1 MDKSMKYSI
10 ILLSIIAVFL
20 TSSVALAQT
29 GGGYDLTW
37 WTVDGGGGT
46 ASSAAYELIGTI
58 GQSEAGVVLSGG
70 EFTLYSGFWSS
81 GMTQY
86 MIYLPLILKGISS

>member
-1 MDKSMKYSI
+1 MKYSI
-10 ILLSIIAVFL
+10 ILLSIIAALL

-46 ASSAAYELIGTI
+46 VSSAAYELAGTI
-58 GQSEAGVVLSGG
+58 GQSDVGVVLSGG

-81 GMTQY
+81 GTTQY
-86 MIYLPLILKGISS
+86 MIYLPLILRGSSS